1 MPILTARSRHDVEVQ
16 SFPLIVSLAV
26 PLAAI
31 GLQAYLPKLFPRFGI
46 MDLPLIVTI
55 YFAIARRNPI
65 HGTLVG
71 ALIGILED
79 ALTQRPIG
87 INGIAKSLIGFC
99 AASLGVRLDVDN
111 HGTRLILNF
120 AFTLL
125 SSAVYV
131 VVLQRLL
138 GMGFSWSW
146 VYELIKA
153 VLNAVVAVILFAL
166 LDRTRITE

>member
-1 MPILTARSRHDVEVQ
+1 MPILTARSRHDLEVQ

-26 PLAAI
+26 PLVAI
-31 GLQAYLPKLFPRFGI
+31 GLQAYLPKPFPRFGI

-71 ALIGILED
+71 ALIGIMQD

-87 INGIAKSLIGFC
+87 INGIAKSLIGFI
-99 AASLGVRLDVDN
+99 AASLGVRIDVDN

-120 AFTLL
+120 LFSLL
-125 SSAVYV
+125 SSALYV
-131 VVLQRLL
+131 LILQRLL
-138 GMGFSWSW
+138 GLGFTWSW
-146 VYELIKA
+146 IYELIKA

-166 LDRTRITE
+166 LDKTRLSE